1 MIDTSRYPARVFWSD
16 EDEGFI
22 AEAIDLPGC
31 SAFGETQ
38 SEAIIE
44 LQNAIKAW
52 IAAGDCGRERD
63 SAAATQGRLKA
74 I

>member
-1 MIDTSRYPARVFWSD
+1 VIDPSRYPAKIFWSD

-38 SEAIIE
+38 SEAIAE
-44 LQNAIKAW
+44 LQDAIRAW
-52 IAAGDCGRERD
+52 IAAAIAAGNEVPQPRREV
-63 SAAATQGRLKA
+63 A
-74 I
+74 

>member
-1 MIDTSRYPARVFWSD
+1 VIDPSRYPAKVFWSD

-38 SEAIIE
+38 SEAIAE
-44 LQNAIKAW
+44 LQDAIRAW
-52 IAAGDCGRERD
+52 IAAATAAGNQVPQPRREV
-63 SAAATQGRLKA
+63 A
-74 I
+74 